1 MSGRELDPDGTDS
14 YHPEHP
20 WEQAG
25 DPLYLPPDR
34 RTRANWPPV
43 PAEPA
48 GPTEA
53 ATWSRLP
60 KRPKPKIEIITERK
74 QLQVRQPWIRGGT
87 DFIEVDVCAKCSAI
101 VFDPIDHFEWHRKEK
116 R

>member
-14 YHPEHP
+14 YHPQHP
-20 WEQAG
+20 WEQVG

-60 KRPKPKIEIITERK
+60 KRGPKPPKWKRTFGPGFTHNTK
-74 QLQVRQPWIRGGT
+74 PTVQ
-87 DFIEVDVCAKCSAI
+87 
-101 VFDPIDHFEWHRKEK
+101 DHTNGSGA
-116 R
+116 